1 MNVMTIL
8 NHLVRS
14 LRLSA
19 AGRSAFAGLATILM
33 LGAFAPAQAQEEM
46 RFDSTPTYLP
56 TIMVIPFA
64 KEGVDWRDRLE
75 RDKVMRAAITAVR
88 EGFQQAGY
96 STVDLR
102 ARLRQLANDQ
112 AIEWG
117 NQTSVK
123 QQVIEVSG
131 ADIYVEVEPIITESY
146 NGATG
151 GVILT
156 AYDAVSGISLANHTD
171 HSPSFYTKQYERLVL
186 KAAERAL
193 PEFIPQMTAG
203 FQDMMMA
210 GRILS
215 LNITLASGVGYDLD
229 SPVTGGD
236 LLLAEVIAN
245 WLGENT
251 LRGQYH
257 LQGMTATKM
266 LVDQL
271 RIPFFHPTN
280 GQPYRAYLY
289 AVKLRNFLR
298 SLGYDCERD
307 VQGNKIF
314 ITLN

>member
-1 MNVMTIL
+1 MKNRIFTPALYGLLLCIL
-8 NHLVRS
+8 VLAS
-14 LRLSA
+14 
-19 AGRSAFAGLATILM
+19 GLNPI
-33 LGAFAPAQAQEEM
+33 QAQEEV
-46 RFDSTPTYLP
+46 RLDSTPVYLP

-75 RDKVMRAAITAVR
+75 RDKVMRAAVTAVR

-102 ARLRQLANDQ
+102 ARLRQLSNDQ

-131 ADIYVEVEPIITESY
+131 ADIYVEVEPVVTESF

-171 HSPSFYTKQYERLVL
+171 HSPSFYTKQYDRLVL
-186 KAAERAL
+186 KAVEKGL
-193 PEFIPQMTAG
+193 PEFIPQMTRG
-203 FQDMMMA
+203 FQGMMMN

-215 LNITLASGVGYDLD
+215 LNITLSPMATYDLD
-229 SPVTGGD
+229 SEVTGGD

-257 LQGMTATKM
+257 LQGMTSTKM
-266 LVDQL
+266 IVDQL

-298 SLGYDCERD
+298 GLGYDCERD

>member
-1 MNVMTIL
+1 MNIKLRRLLAFPLTNRLAYGLLLFVLLWSTI
-8 NHLVRS
+8 
-14 LRLSA
+14 
-19 AGRSAFAGLATILM
+19 GRGQS
-33 LGAFAPAQAQEEM
+33 EM
-46 RFDSTPTYLP
+46 RLDSTPTYLP

-102 ARLRQLANDQ
+102 AKLRQLANDE
-112 AIEWG
+112 AVEWA

-123 QQVIEVSG
+123 QQIIEVSG
-131 ADIYVEVEPIITESY
+131 ADIYVEVEPIVTESY

-151 GVILT
+151 GVILS

-186 KAAERAL
+186 KAVEKGL
-193 PEFIPQMTAG
+193 PEFIPQMTEG
-203 FQDMMMA
+203 FQGMLMA

-215 LNITLASGVGYDLD
+215 LNVSVSTLADYDLD
-229 SPVTGGD
+229 SPVSGGD

-245 WLGENT
+245 WLGENSFK
-251 LRGQYH
+251 GQYH
-257 LQGMTATKM
+257 LQGMTATK
-266 LVDQL
+266 LIVDQL

-280 GQPYRAYLY
+280 GQPYRAYLF

-298 SLGYDCERD
+298 SIGYDCERD

>member
-1 MNVMTIL
+1 MMNRI
-8 NHLVRS
+8 S
-14 LRLSA
+14 ILRLY
-19 AGRSAFAGLATILM
+19 GLVLSILV
-33 LGAFAPAQAQEEM
+33 LALASSDLQAQEEI
-46 RFDSTPTYLP
+46 RLDSTPTYLP

-75 RDKVMRAAITAVR
+75 RDKIMRAAVTAVR

-102 ARLRQLANDQ
+102 ARLRQLSNDQ

-131 ADIYVEVEPIITESY
+131 ADIYVEVEPVVTESF

-171 HSPSFYTKQYERLVL
+171 HSPSFYTKQFDRLVL
-186 KAAERAL
+186 KAVDKGL

-215 LNITLASGVGYDLD
+215 LNISLGPIASYDLD

-266 LVDQL
+266 IVDQL

-298 SLGYDCERD
+298 GLGYDCDRD

>member
-1 MNVMTIL
+1 MTWM
-8 NHLVRS
+8 RT
-14 LRLSA
+14 
-19 AGRSAFAGLATILM
+19 LALLM
-33 LGAFAPAQAQEEM
+33 LLAVALNIPVQAQEEM
-46 RFDSTPTYLP
+46 RFDSTPAYLP

-75 RDKVMRAAITAVR
+75 RDKVMRTAITAVR
-88 EGFQQAGY
+88 EGFDQAGY

-156 AYDAVSGISLANHTD
+156 AYDAVSGISLANHTG
-171 HSPSFYTKQYERLVL
+171 HSPSFYTKQFERLVL
-186 KAAERAL
+186 KATELAL
-193 PEFIPQMTAG
+193 PEFIPQMTEG

-215 LNITLASGVGYDLD
+215 LNISLDAGASYDLD

-280 GQPYRAYLY
+280 GQPYRAYLF

-298 SLGYDCERD
+298 SIGYDCERD